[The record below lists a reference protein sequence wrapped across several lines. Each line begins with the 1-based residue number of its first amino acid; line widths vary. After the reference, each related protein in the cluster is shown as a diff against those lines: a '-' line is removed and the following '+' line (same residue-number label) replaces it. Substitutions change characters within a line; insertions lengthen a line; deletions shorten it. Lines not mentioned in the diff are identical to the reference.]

1 MKAVARA
8 MDNKRVAAD
17 LARPGALDG
26 LRRAAYGKPYRVAIP
41 IWCQGKYLS
50 HGDFVFH
57 CSSPPYSASPASAS
71 GSLQRR
77 LAVLV
82 WRERLEALVSRLLSK
97 RESTVRAFCGFG
109 MGLGG

>member
-1 MKAVARA
+1 MSAR
-8 MDNKRVAAD
+8 
-17 LARPGALDG
+17 
-26 LRRAAYGKPYRVAIP
+26 
-41 IWCQGKYLS
+41 
-50 HGDFVFH
+50 
-57 CSSPPYSASPASAS
+57 